1 MSANL
6 DLVRSI
12 YPDLER
18 GDFSRADWA
27 DPEIELVAADGP
39 NPGSLKDRARMA
51 DVWRGMLRGWHDFRL
66 LAESYREV
74 DHERVLV
81 TSVSGRGKASGV
93 DAGALRQ
100 QAASLL
106 SVRHGKV
113 VKIVLYWDR
122 DRALADLGPVPE
134 GE

>member
-12 YPDLER
+12 FADLER
-18 GDFSRADWA
+18 GDFTKADWA

-39 NPGSLKDRARMA
+39 DPGSWKGRGRMA
-51 DVWRGMLRGWHDFRL
+51 DVFRTMLRIWSNFRL
-66 LAESYREV
+66 LPESYRDV

-81 TSVSGRGKASGV
+81 FTSVSGRGKASGV

-113 VKIVLYWDR
+113 VKIVLYFDR
-122 DRALADLGPVPE
+122 DRALADLGLE
-134 GE
+134 G

>member
-1 MSANL
+1 MSENL
-6 DLVRSI
+6 DLVRS
-12 YPDLER
+12 LFAAWER

-27 DPEIELVAADGP
+27 DPEIEFMYADGP
-39 NPGSLKDRARMA
+39 EPGSRKGRGRMA
-51 DVWRGMLRGWHDFRL
+51 DAWRNELRDWRDYRV

-81 TSVSGRGKASGV
+81 FTSVSGRGKASGV
-93 DAGALRQ
+93 DADALSQHGAG
-100 QAASLL
+100 LL

-122 DRALADLGPVPE
+122 DRALADLGLE
-134 GE
+134 A